1 MALLQP
7 KLSLK
12 VAQRQILTPGLMQM
26 VSVLALNKLE
36 LKEMINA
43 EITENP
49 ILEEIE
55 ESVPLLDEVAAEEIQ
70 HDRATEMREAE
81 AEPEKRTDPFEEI
94 DFGSYFQEYLDPGYR
109 TSNNFEITEA
119 PSLENYLS
127 SPGTLTDHIFWQLG
141 SLNLLPAVRDA
152 AEYIIGNLN
161 EDGYLTATDE
171 ELLEGYLREQ
181 LAPQA
186 HPAGQSPIAGLP
198 PAMLERARAHLASGL
213 AVVRQLDPVG
223 IGTRDL
229 RECLLAQVEAHRR
242 EFGLIFEKEAFQKQ
256 DQARRDVQEEAA
268 HGLSPAAIFARHGM
282 AGRAPA
288 ENGHAAADHGVDAAA
303 DAAADGTAADDTLNL
318 AAAAEPGFVAS
329 SHPNGHTAAPAW
341 LNGAAG
347 SPRATLPAAALP
359 GTTHPGTTLSGTAL
373 PGAAFAEA
381 AASAAA
387 GDAAGSDAFPAVD
400 SAAVS
405 AGPQASASSQG
416 PNQIPSQASNQ
427 PSPIDPR
434 VDLFDTATRIID
446 KHLALLQK
454 RDPREL
460 GKAVGRPL
468 EAVQQAIDFIRTLD
482 PRPGQRF
489 NRSDARLIEPDVAFV
504 KRGDEYVVV
513 MNEEDLP
520 NLRLNQGYRR
530 MLTQDGAEKEVKDY
544 VKERYRSALQLMR
557 NIEQRKNT
565 ILRTC
570 EAIVRRQQDFLEK
583 GVEALRPMMIKEVAE
598 EIGVH
603 PSTVSRAVSN
613 KYVHTSQGVYE
624 LRFFFSEGVNG
635 PEGGGT
641 PLMLLKRKV
650 KKLIEDEDPRKPLTD
665 DQIAAMLQGQGIDV
679 TRRTVA
685 KYREDLRIP
694 STHQR
699 RVRG

>member
-55 ESVPLLDEVAAEEIQ
+55 ESVPLLDDVARQEID
-70 HDRATEMREAE
+70 HDRSIEMRAAE
-81 AEPEKRTDPFEEI
+81 AEPEKKTDPFDEI
-94 DFGSYFQEYLDPGYR
+94 DFGSYFQDYLDPGFR
-109 TSNNFEITEA
+109 TPNNFEAIDA
-119 PSLENYLS
+119 PSLENFLS
-127 SPGTLTDHIFWQLG
+127 QPGTLTDHIFWQLG
-141 SLNLLPAVRDA
+141 SMPLTPAVRDA
-152 AEYIIGNLN
+152 AEYIVGNLN
-161 EDGYLTATDE
+161 EDGYLTASDE
-171 ELLEGYLREQ
+171 ELLTGYLREQ
-181 LAPQA
+181 LVPEPAPEANPGSNGEA
-186 HPAGQSPIAGLP
+186 HPDSEAHKASSHGSIHATLSQLPQS
-198 PAMLERARAHLASGL
+198 MLDRARAHLEAGL

-223 IGTRDL
+223 IATRDL
-229 RECLLAQVEAHRR
+229 RECLLAQVDAQRR
-242 EFGLIFEKEAFQKQ
+242 EFELIYRRQNRQPQHPQQKNA
-256 DQARRDVQEEAA
+256 DQANGYADHDTAEPSPVELNGVAMPAVADEAA
-268 HGLSPAAIFARHGM
+268 RLAVNGVHRTAD
-282 AGRAPA
+282 PA
-288 ENGHAAADHGVDAAA
+288 ESRLEIFDIAAC
-303 DAAADGTAADDTLNL
+303 
-318 AAAAEPGFVAS
+318 
-329 SHPNGHTAAPAW
+329 
-341 LNGAAG
+341 
-347 SPRATLPAAALP
+347 
-359 GTTHPGTTLSGTAL
+359 
-373 PGAAFAEA
+373 
-381 AASAAA
+381 
-387 GDAAGSDAFPAVD
+387 
-400 SAAVS
+400 
-405 AGPQASASSQG
+405 
-416 PNQIPSQASNQ
+416 
-427 PSPIDPR
+427 
-434 VDLFDTATRIID
+434 IID
-446 KHLALLQK
+446 KHLPLLQK

-460 GKAVGRPL
+460 SRAIGRSS
-468 EAVQQAIDFIRTLD
+468 ETAQQAIEFIRTLD
-482 PRPGQRF
+482 PRPGQRY

-513 MNEEDLP
+513 MNDEDLP
-520 NLRLNQGYRR
+520 SLRLNQGYRR
-530 MLTQDGAEKEVKDY
+530 MLTQRGAEKEVKDY

-570 EAIVRRQQDFLEK
+570 EAIVRRQYDFLEK
-583 GVEALRPMMIKEVAE
+583 GVDALRPMMIKEVAE

-613 KYVHTSQGVYE
+613 KYVHTAQGVYE

-635 PEGGGT
+635 PEGAGT

-650 KKLIEDEDPRKPLTD
+650 KKLIEDEDPSKPLTD
-665 DQIAAMLQGQGIDV
+665 DQIASTLQAQGINV

-685 KYREDLRIP
+685 KYREDMRIP